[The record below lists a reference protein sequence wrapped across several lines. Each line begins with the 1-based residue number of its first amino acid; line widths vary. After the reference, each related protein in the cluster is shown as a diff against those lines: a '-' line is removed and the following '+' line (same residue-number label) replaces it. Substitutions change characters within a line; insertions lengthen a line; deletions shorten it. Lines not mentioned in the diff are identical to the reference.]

1 MADIFGFEKDMT
13 PSSVLSFQDV
23 VLVREG
29 RGEISLIQNAQ
40 LDYSRT
46 IQPIMGAGTS
56 VVYLAPQPGTGTL
69 RVTRAI
75 TDGGN
80 MSADLQTDDSC
91 KVETLDL
98 FKVGNNGC
106 KESGEAGVVAQGM
119 MSGYQYSINVGSGVS
134 VTDGATFTIV
144 EVEAW

>member
-1 MADIFGFEKDMT
+1 MADIFGFEKST
-13 PSSVLSFQDV
+13 SPSSVLSFQDV
-23 VLVREG
+23 ALI
-29 RGEISLIQNAQ
+29 RGNNEISLLQNAQ

-75 TDGGN
+75 TADGN
-80 MSADLQTDDSC
+80 MSKDLKSDDAC
-91 KVETLDL
+91 KVEDIILVKTGDS
-98 FKVGNNGC
+98 GC
-106 KESGEAGVVAQGM
+106 KASGTADVTAQGM

-134 VTDGATFTIV
+134 VTDGATFTV
-144 EVEAW
+144 VNVVSQ